1 MVIQSWIYD
10 SILYL
15 YALSLLF
22 YFSGFVFTDQRAKR
36 IGTGLL
42 IFVWV
47 LQTFYGISRF
57 SSSQGF
63 GVEDSFFLFTWI
75 LVTISLLINRY
86 FQMELFTLIINGI
99 SFAVLTLTFF
109 NRRDWISVWKGWDI
123 ADELQFI
130 HMSLAIASY
139 AAFTMSA
146 IFSGL
151 YLFLHRQLKGKAWT
165 KTMRGLPSLEK
176 LEQFSTRAIIAGL
189 PLLVLSLSLGIV
201 WILLDGR
208 LNLLLDAKVLN
219 TLLVFLVYGYSLIL
233 NKSIEISAA
242 RLAQWNLFAIAVVIA
257 NYFFTGRFSYF
268 H

>member
-42 IFVWV
+42 IFVWA
-47 LQTFYGISRF
+47 LQTLYGITRF
-57 SSSQGF
+57 SLSQGF
-63 GVEDSFFLFTWI
+63 GMEDSFFLFTWI
-75 LVTISLLINRY
+75 LVTVSLLLNRY
-86 FQMELFTLIINGI
+86 ATMELFMIIMNGI
-99 SFAVLTLTFF
+99 SFIVLLLTFVI
-109 NRRDWISVWKGWDI
+109 RPDWISVWKGWDI

-151 YLFLHRQLKGKAWT
+151 YLFLHRQLKHKAWT
-165 KTMRGLPSLEK
+165 RTMRRLPSLEK
-176 LEQFSTRAIIAGL
+176 LEQFSTRSIIVGV
-189 PLLVLSLSLGIV
+189 PLLVLSLSLGII
-201 WILLDGR
+201 WILVDGR
-208 LNLLLDAKVLN
+208 LHLLLDAKVLN
-219 TLLVFLVYGYSLIL
+219 TLLVLLVYGYSLIL
-233 NKSIEISAA
+233 NKVIVISAA
-242 RLAQWNLFAIAVVIA
+242 RLAKWNLFAIAVVIV
-257 NYFFTGRFSYF
+257 NYFFTSRFSYF